1 MSSRRRKLN
10 QSKARERV
18 RAIRKQQEGKRDYHY
33 GLHATMS
40 PEQSNNY
47 FEDEECSYS
56 SNKVGR
62 CVVENEISSG
72 SSPLSGMLEKSM
84 RSGVVVMVSLYIR
97 MRLPWVLCIGMVKGE
112 WVVIACLC
120 QDPWP
125 LYMGKGRGWPHRL
138 SLSETLEG
146 FCTAECGLW

>member
-1 MSSRRRKLN
+1 
-10 QSKARERV
+10 V

-84 RSGVVVMVSLYIR
+84 RSGVVVMVSLYIH
-97 MRLPWVLCIGMVKGE
+97 IGSTHTGPYVWASVRGE
-112 WVVIACLC
+112 GMVIACL
-120 QDPWP
+120 
-125 LYMGKGRGWPHRL
+125 
-138 SLSETLEG
+138 S
-146 FCTAECGLW
+146 